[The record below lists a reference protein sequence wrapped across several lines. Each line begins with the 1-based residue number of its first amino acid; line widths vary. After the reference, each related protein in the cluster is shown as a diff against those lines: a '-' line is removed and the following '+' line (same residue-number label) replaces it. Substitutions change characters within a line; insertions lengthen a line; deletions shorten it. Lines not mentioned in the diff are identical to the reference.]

1 MSEDAK
7 NTINAI
13 KSGNL
18 PPINNSNGD
27 QRVGIGTS
35 QRGLDRT
42 TFGLQTISEG
52 TRIRRNK

>member
-18 PPINNSNGD
+18 PPINKSNSN
-27 QRVGIGTS
+27 QSVGIGTS

-42 TFGLQTISEG
+42 TFGLQTISEE
-52 TRIRRNK
+52 TKIKRNK